1 MLQILV
7 LEYNFCCSERKME
20 CLCPKSPNPGGD
32 SSAMNYG
39 EALVMS
45 GYEHRDFPVRKRLQL
60 VKVFCF
66 KIRSYTDFAFGG

>member
-1 MLQILV
+1 
-7 LEYNFCCSERKME
+7 
-20 CLCPKSPNPGGD
+20 
-32 SSAMNYG
+32 MNYG